1 MEPLEPMVQLT
12 VAGDV
17 TEAEQIEGILRAA
30 GIESRLEASDEADAV
45 KVLVPES
52 ELEAAEE
59 AIEALS
65 EPDDLAEDA

>member
-1 MEPLEPMVQLT
+1 MVQLT

-17 TEAEQIEGILRAA
+17 TEAEQIEEILRAA

-65 EPDDLAEDA
+65 ESDDDLIDAE

>member
-17 TEAEQIEGILRAA
+17 TEAEQIEEILRVA
-30 GIESRLEASDEADAV
+30 GIEPRLESSDEADAV
-45 KVLVPES
+45 KVLVPEA

-65 EPDDLAEDA
+65 EPDDSAEEA

>member
-1 MEPLEPMVQLT
+1 MEPMVQLT

-17 TEAEQIEGILRAA
+17 TEAEQIEDILRAV
-30 GIESRLEASDEADAV
+30 GIEPRLEASDEADAV

-52 ELEAAEE
+52 ELETAEE

-65 EPDDLAEDA
+65 ESDDLDEDA

>member
-1 MEPLEPMVQLT
+1 MVQLT

-17 TEAEQIEGILRAA
+17 TEAEQIEDILRAV
-30 GIESRLEASDEADAV
+30 GIEPRLEASDEADAV

-52 ELEAAEE
+52 ELETAEE

-65 EPDDLAEDA
+65 ESDDLDEDA

>member
-1 MEPLEPMVQLT
+1 MVQLT

-17 TEAEQIEGILRAA
+17 TEAELIEELLRAA
-30 GIESRLEASDEADAV
+30 GIEPRLEASDEADVV

-52 ELEAAEE
+52 ELEAAED

-65 EPDDLAEDA
+65 EPDDLPEDA

>member
-1 MEPLEPMVQLT
+1 MEAMVQLT

-17 TEAEQIEGILRAA
+17 TEAEQIEGILRAV
-30 GIESRLEASDEADAV
+30 GIEPTLEASDEADAV

-52 ELEAAEE
+52 ELETAEE

-65 EPDDLAEDA
+65 ESDDLDEDA

>member
-1 MEPLEPMVQLT
+1 MEPMVQLT

-17 TEAEQIEGILRAA
+17 TEAEQIEDLLRAA
-30 GIESRLEASDEADAV
+30 GIDSKLEASDEADAV

-65 EPDDLAEDA
+65 EPDDPIDDE

>member
-1 MEPLEPMVQLT
+1 MEPMVQLT

-17 TEAEQIEGILRAA
+17 TEAEQIEDLLGAA
-30 GIESRLEASDEADAV
+30 GIDSKLEASDEADAV

-65 EPDDLAEDA
+65 EPDDPIDDE

>member
-1 MEPLEPMVQLT
+1 MEPMVQLT

-17 TEAEQIEGILRAA
+17 TEAEQIEDILRAV
-30 GIESRLEASDEADAV
+30 GIEARLEASDEADAV

-52 ELEAAEE
+52 ELETAEE

-65 EPDDLAEDA
+65 ETDDLDEDA

>member
-1 MEPLEPMVQLT
+1 MEPMVQLT

-17 TEAEQIEGILRAA
+17 TEAEQIEDILRAV
-30 GIESRLEASDEADAV
+30 GIEPKLEASDEADAV

-65 EPDDLAEDA
+65 ESDDLDEDA